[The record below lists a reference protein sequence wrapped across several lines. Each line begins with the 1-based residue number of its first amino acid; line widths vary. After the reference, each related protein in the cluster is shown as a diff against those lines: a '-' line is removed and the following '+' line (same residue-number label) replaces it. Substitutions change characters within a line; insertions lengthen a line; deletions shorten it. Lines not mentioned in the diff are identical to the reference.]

1 MSTLHTSAPTGQTD
15 RGLTALRQL
24 YPGTAWCIAAEHEYA
39 FLGPN
44 GGHPRRSNYAR
55 RAIRP
60 AADGWYQATSK
71 RSATPVLVEV
81 DAYPGRILM
90 PWPAATPGQPFT
102 PPRGRGRPGIAD
114 EAPLANWLPIL
125 PGLTAHGLRHGHQT
139 WMEELGTPRV
149 LIAERMGHELPSMQ
163 GVYAH
168 VTPTM
173 RAELVAALD
182 RLWTESLDQR
192 NAVDPHS
199 AVPVLD
205 ALLAERRVIVGCIRR
220 SAMVRC
226 RPALKFPPLPR

>member
-1 MSTLHTSAPTGQTD
+1 
-15 RGLTALRQL
+15 
-24 YPGTAWCIAAEHEYA
+24 
-39 FLGPN
+39 
-44 GGHPRRSNYAR
+44 
-55 RAIRP
+55 
-60 AADGWYQATSK
+60 
-71 RSATPVLVEV
+71 
-81 DAYPGRILM
+81 
-90 PWPAATPGQPFT
+90 
-102 PPRGRGRPGIAD
+102 
-114 EAPLANWLPIL
+114 
-125 PGLTAHGLRHGHQT
+125 
-139 WMEELGTPRV
+139 MEELGTPRV